1 MSRVSQLV
9 IDVRS
14 ILSDQAGD
22 RYSTDRLISLYNQC
36 LKDIIIQTN
45 MLQGK
50 AFVAIES
57 NINTYKMPG
66 EVLKINRVQYLDI
79 ALPIISHDK
88 MDELD
93 YLWETK
99 TGDTVSH
106 IVTNLLNAGTFK
118 LYPRITDTT
127 LDYITT
133 NSPYGIIVDLTTFD
147 DVYSLPNI
155 SQLNAIPKY
164 LVVYYTKLPDIIT
177 INTLDSM
184 LQLSSAWDNTIIHYI
199 AGMALRDDAD
209 QQNRAFGNEELKL
222 YTVGIANIIKR
233 EMVNNTSNQNSYIS
247 YQGGF

>member
-14 ILSDQAGD
+14 ILSDPSGD

-50 AFVAIES
+50 AFVEIEA

-66 EVLKINRVQYLDI
+66 EVLKINRVQYLDTR
-79 ALPIISHDK
+79 LPIVSHDK

-93 YLWETK
+93 YLWETR
-99 TGDTVSH
+99 TGETVSH

-118 LYPRITDTT
+118 LYPRIVDTT
-127 LDYITT
+127 MDYITS

-147 DVYSLPNI
+147 DIYNLPNI
-155 SQLNAIPKY
+155 AQINDIPKY
-164 LVVYYTKLPDIIT
+164 LVVYYTKVPDTVT
-177 INTLDSM
+177 IDTLDTE
-184 LQLSSAWDNTIIHYI
+184 LQISSVWDNSIIHYI

-209 QQNRAFGNEELKL
+209 QQNRTFGNEELQL
-222 YTVGIANIIKR
+222 YAVGINNIIKR
-233 EMVNNTSNQNSYIS
+233 EMVNNTSNQNAYVS
-247 YQGGF
+247 YQGAF